1 VASGHPAAP
10 DGPPTRHARR
20 ARRRPADANAPEAAA
35 APRARLHRRTQDE
48 RTREAR
54 GKLLQATIDVLVQ
67 RGYAGLTTKDVAARA
82 GFSSGALVHHY
93 GTKADL
99 VIAATDAV
107 YADATRH
114 GEEIARGAL
123 AARDPLAGFVEDCLA
138 VYFGR
143 PFFPAL
149 EVLVLARTEPTLMAQ
164 IEPIMRR
171 YREETNRRWLAAFA
185 RQGLARA
192 EAEEVL
198 TLTLNLV
205 RGMAV
210 NSLWQTDRRA
220 ARAGMRDWMK
230 LARTRWPALTRR
242 PKPAADA

>member
-1 VASGHPAAP
+1 MASGHPAAP
-10 DGPPTRHARR
+10 GDPPARHARR
-20 ARRRPADANAPEAAA
+20 RRHGAGTAEAVPAR
-35 APRARLHRRTQDE
+35 PRAHRRTQDE

-54 GKLLQATIDVLVQ
+54 GKLMQATIDVLVQ

-114 GEEIARGAL
+114 GEEIAQGAL

-210 NSLWQTDRRA
+210 NSLWQIDRSA
-220 ARAGMRDWMK
+220 ARATLRDWMK
-230 LARTRWPALTRR
+230 LARTRWPALARR
-242 PKPAADA
+242 PKPAAAA